1 MSLIL
6 DLSVVVLMLTVLS
19 CLALLTWTLAVSS
32 VRASVDAEEGVRRF
46 RGSVAVAHQRTRT
59 DAARANATL
68 AELAN
73 RTTPPGDRS
82 DR

>member
-1 MSLIL
+1 VSLIL

-32 VRASVDAEEGVRRF
+32 VRASADAEARVRQVRA
-46 RGSVAVAHQRTRT
+46 SVAVARDRI
-59 DAARANATL
+59 
-68 AELAN
+68 

>member
-32 VRASVDAEEGVRRF
+32 VRASVDAEEALRQL
-46 RGSVAVAHQRTRT
+46 RGSVAVAHERVRT
-59 DAARANATL
+59 DAARATATL

-73 RTTPPGDRS
+73 RMTPPGDRS